1 MEAHH
6 SQLECSV
13 PPQLAFAY
21 SAHLV
26 TRWAHSR
33 RWLQGCQTQGS
44 NRRLAHSEHCSLCR
58 HLDQVTDW
66 SLAHPRL
73 VQEQEN

>member
-1 MEAHH
+1 MGFAAVEALPLVMRLHSALQNSLTQVRLEHSKVEAHH

-26 TRWAHSR
+26 TRWAH
-33 RWLQGCQTQGS
+33 L
-44 NRRLAHSEHCSLCR
+44 
-58 HLDQVTDW
+58 
-66 SLAHPRL
+66 PRL
-73 VQEQEN
+73 MQNC